1 MINRELTENELFAAA
16 WLFYL
21 DCPLTTEDL
30 NGLWQLPRYGSRKPR
45 RTDAI
50 GVEAIESDGVIRK
63 IVPRGYTTAAYEL
76 AWENLSRSARWS
88 VQSKADAISQYG
100 A

>member
-21 DCPLTTEDL
+21 DCPLTAEDL

-63 IVPRGYTTAAYEL
+63 IVPRGYDARDLPGRTCAVFRGAQVEL
-76 AWENLSRSARWS
+76 AQSAE
-88 VQSKADAISQYG
+88 ISPQ
-100 A
+100 AH